1 LLEGIFMS
9 KLICI
14 GQILGAHGVKGL
26 VKLASFTDTPEDITA
41 YGPVSDE
48 AGKKSWSIELKGW
61 NKTHFM
67 ANLSGITTREQAE
80 ALKGTKLY
88 VPREK
93 LPTASANEY
102 YYADLIG
109 LEVRVGG
116 QVYGT
121 VAGLANYGAGDI
133 LSIRKADGT
142 SEMVIFHAQTVPEVN
157 VAEGYLVLQPPQ
169 IEEIRG

>member
-1 LLEGIFMS
+1 MTQN

-14 GQILGAHGVKGL
+14 GQILGAHGVRGL

-93 LPTASANEY
+93 LPKAKANEY

-116 QVYGT
+116 QAYGT

-142 SEMVIFHAQTVPEVN
+142 SEMVIFHDQTVPEVN
-157 VAEGYLVLQPPQ
+157 VAEGYLVLLPPQ
-169 IEEIRG
+169 AE